1 MCLLG
6 KSMLQILLIAN
17 KTFSGKVFRTLSYIK
32 VLITPLSSSRSGV
45 TNSNISRD
53 QESNIN
59 EQRELGLRNILK
71 GEKLWE
77 TCE

>member
-1 MCLLG
+1 
-6 KSMLQILLIAN
+6 MLQILLIAS

-71 GEKLWE
+71 GEKLWK